1 MWQTIGCFV
10 LKLVKLLV
18 LIRLGG
24 QETGIHPP
32 KPPWENSLV
41 AKLDVFIGIASKC
54 SQTLSPR
61 NSTTKCS
68 VRHTWKSWTT
78 ASKVT
83 IRVKEC
89 LFYCWL
95 ASPYFSP
102 ASSLEN
108 KKALNSKVI
117 LLWSSGWWMLQTRPK
132 WIRPFVIR
140 KMNINPSKYDI
151 GSQHKTS
158 LDWKQ
163 Q

>member
-1 MWQTIGCFV
+1 MWQTFGCFV

-24 QETGIHPP
+24 QEIGIHPLIP
-32 KPPWENSLV
+32 LWENSLV
-41 AKLDVFIGIASKC
+41 VKLDVSIGIASKC
-54 SQTLSPR
+54 SQTSSPR

-78 ASKVT
+78 ESKVT
-83 IRVKEC
+83 IRVNEC

-117 LLWSSGWWMLQTRPK
+117 PLWSWGLWMLQTRPK
-132 WIRPFVIR
+132 WTRPFVIR

-151 GSQHKTS
+151 GSQNKTS